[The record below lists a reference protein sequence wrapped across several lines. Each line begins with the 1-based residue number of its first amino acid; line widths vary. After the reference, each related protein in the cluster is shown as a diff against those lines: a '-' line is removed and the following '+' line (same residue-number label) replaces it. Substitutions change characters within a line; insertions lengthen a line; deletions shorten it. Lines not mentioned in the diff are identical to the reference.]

1 MSHNI
6 GGELGRHVSE
16 RDRLAGLLLKKYRQD
31 YKMSQT
37 DFAARIGVSF
47 QQLYKY
53 ESGHNRLSIGRL
65 MDCCDVLH
73 ISAQE
78 FMCRLEDFPLT
89 RQDCPD

>member
-1 MSHNI
+1 MSHNV
-6 GGELGRHVSE
+6 GMNLTRHASE

-53 ESGHNRLSIGRL
+53 ESGHNRLTIGRL

-78 FMCRLEDFPLT
+78 FMCRLEDFPLKP
-89 RQDCPD
+89 QNCPD